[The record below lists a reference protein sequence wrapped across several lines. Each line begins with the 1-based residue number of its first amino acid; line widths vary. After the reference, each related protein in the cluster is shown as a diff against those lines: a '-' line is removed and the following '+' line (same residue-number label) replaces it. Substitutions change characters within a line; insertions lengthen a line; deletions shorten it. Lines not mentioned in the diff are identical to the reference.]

1 MPTRLSAE
9 QAMHLSPNRFPT
21 DPDAGRGAIIVGG
34 GPAGLAVLLAASRT
48 GRLARLLEEGLT
60 IVERGPSLGAG
71 ALGGWAVTSD
81 SDADTFLSSVR
92 DHPMSELAALADGPE
107 ARAIASHGGGS
118 GVPLAEVGAFLDV
131 LGAAFA
137 RIVEAGGGRVLTG
150 CEALGAAQTE
160 DGWRLRVRR
169 LADGAVLA
177 LPARCLVTATGGVQS
192 ADALAATMLAGMS
205 LGERCGDRL
214 VRSHDV
220 LREGGAERLARRL
233 EATAAPKIA
242 ILGGSTSAMTAASL
256 ILKSPLGARLGAG
269 GVALLHRSALRPYYR
284 SADAARAD
292 GYTTFGADDVCPVSG
307 FVHRL
312 GGFRTDS
319 RELALA
325 ALGTGG
331 RQPDARL
338 RLHRMRPSNERAT
351 LALIA
356 EADVV
361 IGALGYRPRALPLRD
376 GSGAPIGLAAHAG
389 RPMVDGMSRVLDAAG
404 APLPGL
410 FGIGLAA
417 GFRPSGA
424 LGGEP
429 SFRGQA
435 NGLWLWQNAVG
446 GGIAEQL
453 LPDRAE
459 HLRRLV
465 RLADPRLSRAA

>member
-1 MPTRLSAE
+1 
-9 QAMHLSPNRFPT
+9 MHLSPSRFPA
-21 DPDAGRGAIIVGG
+21 DPAAGRGAIIVGG
-34 GPAGLAVLLAASRT
+34 GPASLAVLLAASRS
-48 GRLARLLEEGLT
+48 GRLARLLEEGLM
-60 IVERGPSLGAG
+60 IVERGPSIGAG
-71 ALGGWAVTSD
+71 ALGGYAVTSD

-92 DHPMSELAALADGPE
+92 DHPAPELAALADRLE
-107 ARAIASHGGGS
+107 ARAIAAHGGGS

-131 LGAAFA
+131 LGAALA

-150 CEALGAAQTE
+150 CEALGATQTQ
-160 DGWRLRVRR
+160 DGWRLQARR
-169 LADGAVLA
+169 LADGAMLA

-192 ADALAATMLAGMS
+192 ADDLGAALLAGMT

-220 LREGGAERLARRL
+220 LCEGGAERLARRL
-233 EATAAPKIA
+233 EGSAAPKIA

-256 ILKSPLGARLGAG
+256 ILRSPLGARLGAG
-269 GVALLHRSALRPYYR
+269 GVALLHRSALRPFYR
-284 SADAARAD
+284 SAQAAVAD
-292 GYTTFGADDVCPVSG
+292 GYTRFGADDVCPVSG

-312 GGFRTDS
+312 GGFRTEA

-325 ALGTGG
+325 ALGVGG
-331 RQPDARL
+331 RLPDARL
-338 RLHRMRPSNERAT
+338 RPHAMRPSNERAT

-356 EADVV
+356 AADGV
-361 IGALGYRPRALPLRD
+361 IGAFGYRPRALPLHD
-376 GSGAPIGLAAHAG
+376 GRGAPIALAADAG
-389 RPMVDGMSRVLDAAG
+389 RPMVDGASRVLDAAG

-410 FGIGLAA
+410 FGVGLAA

-429 SFRGQA
+429 SFHGQA

-446 GGIAEQL
+446 AGIAEQL

-459 HLRRLV
+459 HVRRLV
-465 RLADPRLSRAA
+465 RLAAPRVSRAA